1 MNRRIV
7 AIDGPAGSGKSSV
20 ARALASALGWSFLD
34 TGAMYRGVTLEAL
47 DRGIDLEDET
57 AVGELAGSI
66 TLTTLPRLSVN
77 GRDVEDAI
85 RSDRVNV
92 GVSIVAANPLVRQSM
107 VTRQREIAGDQP
119 GGTVVEGRDI
129 TTVVFPN
136 ATLKIFL
143 TATLE
148 ERAQRRVD
156 EGVDSVSRRD
166 VADTTRDASPLRQAP
181 DAHVIDTTGR
191 TVDDVVQEI
200 IECLKNKNSI

>member
-1 MNRRIV
+1 MSSRIV

-47 DRGIDLEDET
+47 DRGLDLDDET
-57 AVGELAGSI
+57 AVGELAESI
-66 TLTTLPRLSVN
+66 SLTMLPRVSVN

-85 RSDRVNV
+85 RSERVNV

-107 VTRQREIAGDQP
+107 VARQREIAGDQP
-119 GGTVVEGRDI
+119 SGTVVEGRDI

-143 TATLE
+143 TASLE
-148 ERAQRRVD
+148 ERAQRRAD